1 MPKFKALLFENVY
14 PKIKTLADYT
24 EQGLYN
30 PILDNG

>member
-24 EQGLYN
+24 EQGLYTN
-30 PILDNG
+30 F